1 MDELGVVD
9 EARREEPTITAALDA
24 MAAAL
29 AALASEEDV
38 RPALDR
44 RRGSPTRSP
53 TCG

>member
-9 EARREEPTITAALDA
+9 EARREEPTIAAALDDK
-24 MAAAL
+24 AAVL

-38 RPALDR
+38 RSHLAHRSADDV
-44 RRGSPTRSP
+44 SP